1 MADGIDVV
9 LLRRLARDAA
19 GLSGFSHDK
28 LGKACADLGLPEPPR
43 RDEGRPD
50 PVLTKWQRIE
60 WSFAAL
66 ADEDLPAVAGR
77 ILAEGQMNAADRNA
91 LQDALWAGR
100 NAVEVPRRTRREI
113 AQDLDLGDVTL
124 KPDRFMALLDSL
136 WVLGTRGFD
145 PWAEDDP
152 RHWSLHRQIEQW
164 VIRNRDW
171 TAEEL
176 FDALGAIDEASD
188 TRFALFLEGLA
199 SSGVVP
205 DEPSQRRVAATV
217 NRHLR
222 PAGAELR
229 ETGNDGGYP
238 VFSVVSTRAGRAR
251 QPKNVIFASRA
262 KPDIRFRDAIDNDIE
277 IVGNAGD
284 VLVYDRPI
292 GAGVLW
298 GDLLAWWKDREG
310 IDTSDN
316 QASSALYQRLCS
328 ILPENSPPQQNLFFL
343 YHSIYRDILPGLPAL
358 LPEVWLLWDPKAAR
372 LRGPDAL
379 LRHRMDFL
387 LLLPRGER
395 IVLEVDGETHYATN
409 GRPDPR
415 QYADGARADRD
426 LKLAGYEVFRFG
438 ATELQDPGSARA
450 LVGQFFTDLFQHYG
464 ISPPSGSQPT
474 LAKGAPRLPIGNG
487 TWRPTVLPG
496 LPFGADRYR

>member
-1 MADGIDVV
+1 MADGIDLA

-19 GLSGFSHDK
+19 GCLDGHSHDK

-43 RDEGRPD
+43 RDEGRSE
-50 PVLTKWQRIE
+50 PVLSKRQRID

-66 ADEDLPAVAGR
+66 ASEDLPAVAGR
-77 ILAEGQMNAADRNA
+77 ILAGGLLNAAERNA

-100 NAVEVPRRTRREI
+100 SAVDVPRRTRREI
-113 AQDLDLGDVTL
+113 ARDLDLGDITL
-124 KPDRFMALLDSL
+124 KPDRFMALLESL
-136 WVLGTRGFD
+136 WVLGTAFD
-145 PWAEDDP
+145 PWAGDDP
-152 RHWSLHRQIEQW
+152 QHWSLRRRIEQW
-164 VIRNRDW
+164 VISNRDW
-171 TAEEL
+171 SAEDL

-188 TRFALFLEGLA
+188 TRFALFLEGLT

-205 DEPSQRRVAATV
+205 DEPAQRRVAAAV

-222 PAGAELR
+222 SAGAELR
-229 ETGNDGGYP
+229 ETDDDGGYP

-251 QPKNVIFASRA
+251 QPKNVIFASRV

-277 IVGNAGD
+277 IVGSEDD

-298 GDLLAWWKDREG
+298 GDLLAWWRDREG
-310 IDTSDN
+310 ADAGDD
-316 QASSALYQRLCS
+316 QVSSALYQRLRS

-343 YHSIYRDILPGLPAL
+343 YHSIYRDMLPGLPAL

-379 LRHRMDFL
+379 LRLRMDFL

-395 IVLEVDGETHYATN
+395 IVLEVDGQTHYATN

-415 QYADGARADRD
+415 QYADGARADRE

-438 ATELQDPGSARA
+438 ATELQDLDSARA
-450 LVGQFFTDLFQHYG
+450 LVGQFFTDLFRHYG
-464 ISPPSGSQPT
+464 VSPLG
-474 LAKGAPRLPIGNG
+474 
-487 TWRPTVLPG
+487 
-496 LPFGADRYR
+496 

>member
-1 MADGIDVV
+1 MTDGIDLA

-19 GLSGFSHDK
+19 GLSGYSHDK

-43 RDEGRPD
+43 RDDGRPD

-66 ADEDLPAVAGR
+66 ADKDLPAVAGQ
-77 ILAEGQMNAADRNA
+77 ILAGGALNAVDRNA

-113 AQDLDLGDVTL
+113 VQDLDLGDVTL
-124 KPDRFMALLDSL
+124 KTDRFMALLDSL
-136 WVLGTRGFD
+136 WVLGTGFD
-145 PWAEDDP
+145 PWAGDDP
-152 RHWSLHRQIEQW
+152 LHWSLRRRVDQY
-164 VIRNRDW
+164 VIRNPGDW
-171 TAEEL
+171 SAEDL

-188 TRFALFLEGLA
+188 TRFTLFLEGLA

-205 DEPSQRRVAATV
+205 DEPTQRRVVATV

-229 ETGNDGGYP
+229 ESGDDGGYP
-238 VFSVVSTRAGRAR
+238 VFSVVSTRFGGTR

-277 IVGNAGD
+277 IVGNADD
-284 VLVYDRPI
+284 VLVYDRHI

-310 IDTSDN
+310 TDASDN
-316 QASSALYQRLCS
+316 QTSSALYQRLYS
-328 ILPENSPPQQNLFFL
+328 ILPETSPPQQNLFFL

-395 IVLEVDGETHYATN
+395 IVLEVDGETHYVTN

-415 QYADGARADRD
+415 QYADGVRADRE

-438 ATELQDPGSARA
+438 ATELQSLESARA
-450 LVGQFFTDLFQHYG
+450 LVGRFFTDLFRHYG
-464 ISPPSGSQPT
+464 ISP
-474 LAKGAPRLPIGNG
+474 L
-487 TWRPTVLPG
+487 
-496 LPFGADRYR
+496 